1 MKKVFFS
8 LIISLLFMVNSVCA
22 VTKLPD
28 GAVKG
33 LPQNLLVLDEA
44 GNSPQDGELYIYIE
58 DMMPREVYT
67 KDITL
72 MNARD
77 DAVYSIYM
85 TAENNYT
92 SGEVDLL
99 TETTCKL
106 WLDDELIYEGRVDG
120 VGTPN
125 MHTNG
130 IDLGGTF
137 DKGETRKLHAEFC
150 WNITDETED
159 MINTYSSKDKDYY
172 GEVSFK
178 WIFYAS
184 ISTGTPRNDGSG
196 GGSSNRTD
204 TSTDKPTSSEETDD
218 DGVGTVEI
226 PNTPENGDADESSGK
241 NGGGS
246 GGSKGE
252 RDNPD
257 DNTSG
262 DMDKYHNDRDGDG
275 IPDDDEDIT
284 DEDGNPDD
292 SVPID
297 EITDGKK
304 GGGIIDKIVNKLPF
318 VPKDVK
324 TGYHSEL
331 VMYTKISLA
340 AFGLAGLILIVL
352 AYKGRKLKK
361 LKNKNYE

>member
-22 VTKLPD
+22 AIKLPD

-99 TETTCKL
+99 AETTCKL

-130 IDLGGTF
+130 IDLGGKF

-150 WNITDETED
+150 WNITDATED
-159 MINTYSSKDKDYY
+159 MINTYSSEDKDYY

-178 WIFYAS
+178 WIFYAL
-184 ISTGTPRNDGSG
+184 ISTGSPRNDGSG
-196 GGSSNRTD
+196 GGSSDKKD
-204 TSTDKPTSSEETDD
+204 TVSDDTKDTEKSD
-218 DGVGTVEI
+218 DGGIGTVEI
-226 PNTPENGDADESSGK
+226 PNTPSDDGTNESGGK
-241 NGGGS
+241 KGSGS

-252 RDNPD
+252 SDNPL
-257 DNTSG
+257 DNTHG

-275 IPDDDEDIT
+275 IPDDE
-284 DEDGNPDD
+284 EDGDHNIEDNNPDD
-292 SVPID
+292 SVPH
-297 EITDGKK
+297 EITDGEK
-304 GGGIIDKIVNKLPF
+304 GGIIDKIVNKLPF

>member
-8 LIISLLFMVNSVCA
+8 LIISLLFMVNCVCA
-22 VTKLPD
+22 ETKLPD

-77 DAVYSIYM
+77 DAIYSIYM

-99 TETTCKL
+99 TETTCRL

-130 IDLGGTF
+130 IDLGGKF
-137 DKGETRKLHAEFC
+137 DTGETRKLHAEFC
-150 WNITDETED
+150 WNITDATED
-159 MINTYSSKDKDYY
+159 MINKYSSEDKDYY

-178 WIFYAS
+178 WIFYAL
-184 ISTGTPRNDGSG
+184 ISDGTPRNDGSG
-196 GGSSNRTD
+196 GGGSNKKD
-204 TSTDKPTSSEETDD
+204 TTTEEPKDNGEDNPKTDD
-218 DGVGTVEI
+218 DGIGTIEIEDTPVG
-226 PNTPENGDADESSGK
+226 GDDSKTGD
-241 NGGGS
+241 

-252 RDNPD
+252 DDNPI
-257 DNTSG
+257 DNTHK

-275 IPDDDEDIT
+275 IPDDEEDGDYRDEN
-284 DEDGNPDD
+284 GNPDD
-292 SVPID
+292 SVPND
-297 EITDGKK
+297 EITDGEK
-304 GGGIIDKIVNKLPF
+304 GGIIDKIVNKLPF

-331 VMYTKISLA
+331 VLYTKISLA

>member
-1 MKKVFFS
+1 
-8 LIISLLFMVNSVCA
+8 
-22 VTKLPD
+22 
-28 GAVKG
+28 
-33 LPQNLLVLDEA
+33 
-44 GNSPQDGELYIYIE
+44 
-58 DMMPREVYT
+58 
-67 KDITL
+67 

-77 DAVYSIYM
+77 DAIYSIYM
-85 TAENNYT
+85 TAEENYT
-92 SGEVDLL
+92 SGEVNLL
-99 TETTCKL
+99 KETTCKL

-120 VGTPN
+120 VGKPN

-130 IDLGGTF
+130 IDLGGKF

-184 ISTGTPRNDGSG
+184 VSIGGGERNKGGSG
-196 GGSSNRTD
+196 GGSSDKTEK
-204 TSTDKPTSSEETDD
+204 TTEESSTD
-218 DGVGTVEI
+218 DGIGTVVI
-226 PNTPENGDADESSGK
+226 PNTPDDDNDGTDESDDKSGGK
-241 NGGGS
+241 KGNGS
-246 GGSKGE
+246 GGSLGE
-252 RDNPD
+252 DDNPD
-257 DNTSG
+257 DSTSG
-262 DMDKYHNDRDGDG
+262 DSDKYHRDRDGDD
-275 IPDDDEDIT
+275 IPDDGEDIT
-284 DEDGNPDD
+284 DEDGNPED
-292 SVPID
+292 SVPSD
-297 EITDGKK
+297 KTPGNKK
-304 GGGIIDKIVNKLPF
+304 GDGLIDRVVNKLPF